1 MGVLDGIKNL
11 GYIIKNYSQVSKF
24 YTETTSR
31 PSIMQPY
38 MATDTGAK
46 LPIFPYPLIMIY
58 ELADNIDA
66 LRIPIE
72 AINREMFK
80 NGFEVIEKFQYLCTN
95 CGKEFMYKPL
105 KGEDADS
112 DEPKG
117 SDGKPKPNGGMDAK
131 PQKPVEK
138 AFDKGGQ
145 TNQKQEEEEDLECDQ
160 CGSDK
165 LIRPKPENRKKLLKL
180 VNEPVNNN
188 DQTIEDVMRMVERDL
203 EIADGGY
210 LLLLKNYSIS
220 ESTGEINEKGT
231 EIKEILRIDPPQV
244 AIIADSDG
252 RIGYDDKRNPVW
264 VCPRFEHRSARLTSG
279 ICNSTEGGKVCRG
292 TKALKA
298 VMEVSSVYS
307 IGLPQPKRVIYGEGE
322 VIWKPGKYKPG
333 LIYGYSPIFAIWSK
347 AMALSHMDEYIR
359 KYFDK
364 MRPPRGLLVVASRN
378 YETFQKAWDKLEEKA
393 TEDPYM
399 VHPLMV
405 ESDKGGRNMAQWLDF
420 TGSLKELE
428 FMEMRKE
435 LRMIIM
441 AEYGLQQIFV
451 GEHNTGQ
458 TSQGY
463 ELTVSNRTIE
473 WGQRELKR
481 TFLDRLSKAIGV
493 DDWDLKL
500 KSSEE
505 TDDLRDLEIQAQD
518 IQNHSQLQQMGF
530 EVERTHTGKWKVSKK
545 PTFSQMPDPGQGRGP
560 GAFGDKD
567 KVSDFEGQPAK
578 KRPSFAGGVA
588 QGHPASGGKKQG
600 GINPSA
606 KALELPTRGH
616 TKDYWMKR
624 LTKVEGYDDEQAG
637 IIIDGWTEYKGLF
650 YPVDKALPTTK
661 PAKTKYYIKDS
672 DDGYE
677 VEFDDGEEHEED
689 KKE

>member
-1 MGVLDGIKNL
+1 MGVFTAFKDL
-11 GYIIKNYSQVSKF
+11 GYIIKNYSQVAKF

-31 PSIMQPY
+31 PAIMQPY

-80 NGFEVIEKFQYLCTN
+80 NGFDVAEKFQYKCTN
-95 CGKEFMYKPL
+95 CHKEFMYKPL
-105 KGEDADS
+105 KGEEKDS
-112 DEPKG
+112 EEPTG
-117 SDGKPKPNGGMDAK
+117 SNGKPKPNGGMDSK
-131 PQKPVEK
+131 PQKPVNK
-138 AFDKGGQ
+138 AFGDKNPKT
-145 TNQKQEEEEDLECDQ
+145 TNQKEEDEDDLECDQ
-160 CGSDK
+160 CGSDQ
-165 LIRPKPENRKKLLKL
+165 LIRPKPENRKKLLSL
-180 VNEPVNNN
+180 VNEYVNSNN
-188 DQTIEDVMRMVERDL
+188 QTIEDVMRMVERDL

-210 LLLLKNYSIS
+210 LLLLKNYSIND
-220 ESTGEINEKGT
+220 STGEINKKAT
-231 EIKEILRIDPPQV
+231 QIKEILRIDPPQV

-264 VCPRFEHRSARLTSG
+264 VCPRFEHRSSRLTSG
-279 ICNSTEGGKVCRG
+279 VCSSTEGGKICTN

-298 VMEVSSVYS
+298 TMEVSSVYS

-322 VIWKPGKYKPG
+322 VIWKAGKYKPG
-333 LIYGYSPIFAIWSK
+333 LIYGYSPIYAIWSK

-364 MRPPRGLLVVASRN
+364 MRPPRGLLVVASKN

-481 TFLDRLSKAIGV
+481 TFLDRLAQELDIN
-493 DDWDLKL
+493 DWDLKL

-518 IQNHSQLQQMGF
+518 IQNHMQLQQMGF

-545 PTFSQMPDPGQGRGP
+545 PTFSQMPMEGAGRGP
-560 GAFGDKD
+560 GKFGDRD
-567 KVSDFEGQPAK
+567 KVSDFEGQPQK
-578 KRPSFAGGVA
+578 KRNSFEGGVG
-588 QGHPASGGKKQG
+588 QGHPASGAKRDG

-606 KALELPTRGH
+606 KSTALDLPMRGH
-616 TKDYWMKR
+616 TKEYWIKR
-624 LTKVEGYDDEQAG
+624 LTKIDGLDLEQSN
-637 IIIDGWTEYKGLF
+637 IIIDGWHVKDGLY
-650 YPVDKALPTTK
+650 YPVEKALPKIK
-661 PAKTKYYIKDS
+661 PAKTKYFIKDNE
-672 DDGYE
+672 DGYE
-677 VEFDDGEEHEED
+677 VEFDDGEEE
-689 KKE
+689 K